1 MATRGVSP
9 TSTASTLSNIT
20 VQTEKQGDVRAMLS
34 ASPSFSTPP
43 TSLDD
48 EASVLSDITKTE
60 QHDEAFES
68 TTSPQD
74 PDDAAHAM
82 PHALPQVPLSESR
95 RPARSSR
102 KSVTTYN
109 LQILAGTAI
118 HTPTKYLEK
127 HHKTVVHGSLG
138 SITKK
143 DNPASAKKKSY
154 RPKIGPAD
162 VDDPVEEQ
170 LAEEAA
176 QAARRRTSS
185 RMTDLRKEALR
196 RVSGVDEA
204 ATRNLPAGQTLLRRS
219 ASDSHLKSSRTS
231 ASTASLNRPH
241 MARGNGNT
249 ADMIQAQGSEEYSKP
264 KSKTWLK
271 HGLYVGQ
278 HRDFD
283 PRRSE
288 SQNRAKKRSR
298 KLHADDVLPLP
309 MFAADRLLN
318 EDPHH
323 VFRDFKLPFDTYHP
337 LPRKVKVDGWVKLH
351 KSMYHLLYYRAS
363 LMPCRQVHW

>member
-1 MATRGVSP
+1 MATRCVSP
-9 TSTASTLSNIT
+9 TSTSSTLSNIT
-20 VQTEKQGDVRAMLS
+20 VQTEKQGDVRAMSS

-48 EASVLSDITKTE
+48 EASVLSDIPKTE
-60 QHDEAFES
+60 QPDEAFEN
-68 TTSPQD
+68 TTIPQYS
-74 PDDAAHAM
+74 DDVAPTM
-82 PHALPQVPLSESR
+82 SHALPQMSLNEGR

-109 LQILAGTAI
+109 VQILAGTAI

-138 SITKK
+138 SIAKK
-143 DNPASAKKKSY
+143 DSATSAKKKAY
-154 RPKIGPAD
+154 RSKTGSAD

-170 LAEEAA
+170 LATEAA

-196 RVSGVDEA
+196 RISGVGEA
-204 ATRNLPAGQTLLRRS
+204 VTSTLLGGQALMHGTLRRS
-219 ASDSHLKSSRTS
+219 ASDSHLNSSRAS
-231 ASTASLNRPH
+231 ASTALLNRPH
-241 MARGNGNT
+241 MARGNANGTEINQT
-249 ADMIQAQGSEEYSKP
+249 QGSEEYSKP

-278 HRDFD
+278 HRDFN
-283 PRRSE
+283 PRLSE
-288 SQNRAKKRSR
+288 SQNRVKKRNR
-298 KLHADDVLPLP
+298 KLHDDDVLPLP

-351 KSMYHLLYYRAS
+351 KSMYSSSITVLR
-363 LMPCRQVHW
+363 